1 MMSINIL
8 AVGKIK
14 EKFFSDAI
22 AEYAKRLARFAKFSI
37 TEIDEELLT
46 KDGKDRVR
54 KREGERIIA
63 KAKGHVALLDISGK
77 IISSEELA
85 DNIKTLAL
93 AGKSEITFVIG
104 GSYGVSDDVRK
115 FADERISFGRIT
127 YPHQFMRVILTEQI
141 YRAFMINSGSEY
153 HK

>member
-46 KDGKDRVR
+46 KDGNDRVR

-63 KAKGHVALLDISGK
+63 KIGRAHV
-77 IISSEELA
+77 
-85 DNIKTLAL
+85 
-93 AGKSEITFVIG
+93 
-104 GSYGVSDDVRK
+104 
-115 FADERISFGRIT
+115 
-127 YPHQFMRVILTEQI
+127 
-141 YRAFMINSGSEY
+141 
-153 HK
+153 

>member
-104 GSYGVSDDVRK
+104 GSYGVSDDGICQSASVDESYSYGTDISRVYDQQRK
-115 FADERISFGRIT
+115 RIS
-127 YPHQFMRVILTEQI
+127 
-141 YRAFMINSGSEY
+141 
-153 HK
+153 

>member
-46 KDGKDRVR
+46 KDGKDR
-54 KREGERIIA
+54 
-63 KAKGHVALLDISGK
+63 
-77 IISSEELA
+77 
-85 DNIKTLAL
+85 
-93 AGKSEITFVIG
+93 KSV
-104 GSYGVSDDVRK
+104 V
-115 FADERISFGRIT
+115 
-127 YPHQFMRVILTEQI
+127 
-141 YRAFMINSGSEY
+141 
-153 HK
+153 

>member
-77 IISSEELA
+77 IISSE
-85 DNIKTLAL
+85 
-93 AGKSEITFVIG
+93 G
-104 GSYGVSDDVRK
+104 
-115 FADERISFGRIT
+115 
-127 YPHQFMRVILTEQI
+127 QQI
-141 YRAFMINSGSEY
+141 
-153 HK
+153 